1 MWRKMWPENRPS
13 YLHLLQRN
21 YSERRQDRSRDLE
34 GISQEKLFP
43 ESGKFSHDF
52 VCLTDI

>member
-1 MWRKMWPENRPS
+1 MWRKVWPENRPS

-43 ESGKFSHDF
+43 ELGKF
-52 VCLTDI
+52 LTILCA